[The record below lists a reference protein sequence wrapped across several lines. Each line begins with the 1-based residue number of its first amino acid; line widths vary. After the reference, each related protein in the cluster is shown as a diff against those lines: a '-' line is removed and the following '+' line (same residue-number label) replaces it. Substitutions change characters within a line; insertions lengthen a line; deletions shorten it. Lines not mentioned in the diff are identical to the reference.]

1 MGFPRS
7 TVRHKFTALVGLS
20 LLAVLMIGGV
30 YIFSQQATT
39 RAFEKRAGIV
49 ATRGALS
56 AIDLRIADLGAASQR
71 FLLDQSSV
79 TAATLPEAAEHL
91 KTAIDS
97 LKSVNAGALSDAEIA
112 RLSSAQSVYAAAVS
126 ESVEAQRKLGFIDQS
141 TVELAA
147 SGGVTEPDGLNA
159 KLSNAA
165 AGISK
170 RLGEEIEFD
179 ESAILFRMAAV
190 LAAIAEKEAKLIAY
204 GTPEYLTMLQGHVTE
219 LTALVAAD
227 ETDDAFAEEVSPQ
240 VAGYSE
246 ILKDWSAAQ
255 AARRDAI
262 LRLDTAMADLK
273 TAAETAHHSVGK
285 ALSSAAAAFSRS
297 TQIANW
303 TVLATVVLA
312 LTALSS
318 FGFVFGRFLLR
329 GLRDLAGRMAALAKG
344 DTDFRID
351 GDQRSDELGRMWRA
365 VRVFRENAIERAE
378 LMTASEREQEERA
391 QRQAAI
397 DRLIADFQSGVR
409 GLLEDVA
416 GNAGK
421 MQETAEKL
429 STVATQTSSQAADA
443 GSASETALQNVEAVA
458 SAAEELSSSVSEI
471 SRQVQQT
478 SETVSKA
485 VTAAQTSDQ
494 KITGL
499 AETAER
505 IGNVV
510 ELIRDI
516 AEQTNL
522 LALNATIEAARAGE
536 AGRGFA
542 VVASEVKELAT
553 QTGKAT
559 EEISTQIGAI
569 QGATEE
575 TVAAIRAIAETM
587 GDVSAAT
594 TAISEAVGEQANATG
609 EIARNVENAAAG
621 ASDVSRNVGGVA
633 EAAGDTQ
640 RSADQVLTASDSVST
655 KTRDLHAMVDD
666 FLRRVAAA

>member
-1 MGFPRS
+1 MGFPRL

-79 TAATLPEAAEHL
+79 TAATLPEAAKHL
-91 KTAIDS
+91 KTAIDR
-97 LKSVNAGALSDAEIA
+97 LKSVNTGALSDAEIS
-112 RLSSAQSVYAAAVS
+112 RLSSTQSVYAAAVS

-240 VAGYSE
+240 VTGYSE

-273 TAAETAHHSVGK
+273 TTAETAHQSVGK

-409 GLLEDVA
+409 GLLDDVA

-458 SAAEELSSSVSEI
+458 TAAEELSSSVSEI